1 MQARSDGAGTSV
13 AAVVV
18 MRSGWVRVYL
28 EDRTKSLKDRFGV
41 VREESRMMATG
52 RMKLLSRWDG
62 EG

>member
-1 MQARSDGAGTSV
+1 MQARSDGAETSV